1 MENKYI
7 TFNEIKRNDTIY
19 YYIKREWDGP
29 SPIKKFKIIHTPTF
43 QEWNPNNPIVEVDFH
58 FEGDLLGNWYETI
71 WICTDDSEDTVELEN
86 GYDKITIKVFTTFE
100 EAVTHR
106 KNYIN
111 GLIESHENA
120 ITKLKGLI

>member
-7 TFNEIKRNDTIY
+7 TFNEIKCNDTIY
-19 YYIKREWDGP
+19 YYIKREWEGP
-29 SPIKKFKIIHTPTF
+29 SPIKKFEIIHTPIF
-43 QEWNPNNPIVEVDFH
+43 QEWNPTVEVDFH
-58 FEGDLLGNWYETI
+58 FEGDLLGDWYETI
-71 WICTDDSEDTVELEN
+71 WICTNDSEDTVELEN

-111 GLIESHENA
+111 GLIESYENA

>member
-1 MENKYI
+1 MENKY
-7 TFNEIKRNDTIY
+7 FKDIKCNDPIY

-29 SPIKKFKIIHTPTF
+29 SAIKKFVISEQPCF
-43 QEWNPNNPIVEVDFH
+43 QQWHPAVEVDFH
-58 FEGDLLGNWYETI
+58 FEGDNLGDWYETI
-71 WICTDDSEDTVELEN
+71 WISTDDSQDTVELEK
-86 GYDKITIKVFTTFE
+86 GYGEITIKVFTTFV

>member
-1 MENKYI
+1 MKK
-7 TFNEIKRNDTIY
+7 FNEIKCNDTIY
-19 YYIKREWDGP
+19 YYIKREWEGP
-29 SPIKKFKIIHTPTF
+29 SPIKKFEIIHTPIF
-43 QEWNPNNPIVEVDFH
+43 QQWNPFVEIDFH

-71 WICTDDSEDTVELEN
+71 WIGTDDSQDTVVLEN
-86 GYDKITIKVFTTFE
+86 GYGEITIKVFTTFE

-120 ITKLKGLI
+120 ITKLKGLL